1 MNRLIISV
9 TALVLLGSSIVGCV
23 SVQPKEYTDPS
34 QDIEIGVGEQF
45 IITLESNPTTG
56 YEWQADF
63 DESLLKLV
71 QDEFKPAKT
80 GPGMTGVGGKQSF
93 TFQGV
98 KKGKTEVTLTY
109 KRSWEEGFAEQK
121 VFAISIK

>member
-1 MNRLIISV
+1 MNRLAILV
-9 TALVLLGSSIVGCV
+9 TALVLLVGSVIGCV
-23 SVQPKEYTDPS
+23 SGQQKEYTDPR

-45 IITLESNPTTG
+45 IITLDSNPTTG

-63 DESLLKLV
+63 DESLLGLV

-80 GPGMTGVGGKQSF
+80 KPGMTGVGGKQSF

-121 VFAISIK
+121 IFAISTK

>member
-1 MNRLIISV
+1 MNRLIILV
-9 TALVLLGSSIVGCV
+9 TASVLLVGSVIGCV
-23 SVQPKEYTDPS
+23 SGQQKEYTDPR

-45 IITLESNPTTG
+45 IITLDSNPTTG

-63 DESLLKLV
+63 DESLLGLV

-80 GPGMTGVGGKQSF
+80 EPGMAGVGGKQSF

-121 VFAISIK
+121 VFVISIK